1 MPMLLGVA
9 CIDMNLI
16 VALDTVRARSDWAD
30 FDARVKRERAACPRV
45 TLTYAQLETL
55 RRGVSEAAVCGA
67 PSSVEMRA
75 ESLVLRLVA
84 RGDVSDYYSDSLQKE
99 LQQKIASAAGVGD
112 DYHYVTLKV
121 EAASVI
127 ITAKIDVPT
136 STTVAAM
143 QTSLSSSLG
152 TADKASEFLGII
164 IESDPTFETKTEWEW
179 GEADEGESDS
189 AGVVVGAVL
198 GGLVVIC
205 LLVASLVYWCRQQNQ
220 TKAAAQRGNI
230 STAAS
235 AQPRPTQNVAQG
247 APAAYCSSTTTWA
260 DGQPMQPM
268 QPMQPVAN
276 VYPPVAQGIM
286 MGTTVC

>member
-1 MPMLLGVA
+1 MLLGVA

-16 VALDTVRARSDWAD
+16 VALDTVRDRPDWAD

-164 IESDPTFETKTEWEW
+164 IESDPTFETKAEWEW
-179 GEADEGESDS
+179 GEADEGESDP
-189 AGVVVGAVL
+189 AGVVAGAVL

-247 APAAYCSSTTTWA
+247 APAAYCSSSTTA
-260 DGQPMQPM
+260 QAQPMQQM
-268 QPMQPVAN
+268 AN
-276 VYPPVAQGIM
+276 LYPPVAQGFV
-286 MGTTVC
+286 MGTPVS